1 MTTEYFY
8 YVDALLSTDEDYG
21 NSGIVDGKGRTYRQE
36 SLDKLVDRIID
47 DDAEVLFATK
57 VYYNQNYEN
66 SESCT
71 WKIKDLVKR
80 EKKRRSHEKGD
91 H

>member
-1 MTTEYFY
+1 MTEYFY
-8 YVDALLSTDEDYG
+8 YVDALLSCDEDYG

-36 SLDKLVDRIID
+36 SIGKLIDDIVD
-47 DDAEVLFATK
+47 DDAEVLYATK
-57 VYYNQNYEN
+57 IYYNKTYEQ
-66 SESCT
+66 SKSCT
-71 WKIKDLVKR
+71 RKIKNLVKQ